1 MTLAISLCGRRPALP
16 AIPSW
21 NWTPTGTDFLGRFI
35 AGCFAIAALNVT
47 EAGAQ
52 DAIKLGLVMPMT
64 GVLAS
69 NGREAVDGAKLYMAQ
84 HGDTVAGRRIEL
96 IVKDDG
102 SIPDAGKRLAQEL
115 LVNDKVDLL
124 GAGLSPTALS
134 MAPIVTE
141 AKIPTVVMISGT
153 SVVTERSPYYVRT
166 SFTLGQQSGIIA
178 DWAVQNG
185 SKKVVSILSDFAP
198 GAEAG
203 KVFEQRFA
211 QGGGLVLDTLKVP
224 LANPDFSPFLQ
235 KARDAQP
242 DTLFVFLPAGQAA
255 AFARQFVERG
265 LDKSG
270 IKLIGTGDIVDDDA
284 LPNTG
289 DSLLGVVTAGFY
301 SAKHHSP
308 LNEKYV
314 ADYKQATGNRANYIS
329 VGGYDGMHLIYETLK
344 KTGGKTDTEGVLA
357 AMKGMSWESPR
368 GPMSIDPQTRE
379 IVQNVYIRRV
389 EKVDGEPWSV
399 EFKTF
404 EAVKDPS
411 KEGR

>member
-1 MTLAISLCGRRPALP
+1 MTFAFSLRSPRRVILSM
-16 AIPSW
+16 PSW
-21 NWTPTGTDFLGRFI
+21 NLPRTRTEFSRHFI
-35 AGCFAIAALNVT
+35 AGCFAIAALNV
-47 EAGAQ
+47 ADASAQ
-52 DAIKLGLVMPMT
+52 DTIKLGLVMPMT

-69 NGREAVDGAKLYMAQ
+69 NGREAVGGAKLYMAQ
-84 HGDTVAGRRIEL
+84 HGDTVAGKKIEL
-96 IVKDDG
+96 IVRDDG

-141 AKIPTVVMISGT
+141 AKVPTVVMISGT

-185 SKKVVSILSDFAP
+185 SKKAVSILSDFAP

-203 KVFEQRFA
+203 KVFEQRFT
-211 QGGGLVLDTLKVP
+211 QGGGIVLDTLKVP

-289 DSLLGVVTAGFY
+289 DSLIGVVTAGFY
-301 SAKHHSP
+301 SAKHQSP
-308 LNEKYV
+308 LNDKYV
-314 ADYKQATGNRANYIS
+314 AEYKQATGNRANYIS
-329 VGGYDGMHLIYETLK
+329 VGGYDGMHLIYETLR
-344 KTGGKTDTEGVLA
+344 KTGGKTDADGVLA
-357 AMKGMSWESPR
+357 AMKGMAWESPR

-379 IVQNVYIRRV
+379 IVQNVYIRKV
-389 EKVDGEPWSV
+389 EKVDG
-399 EFKTF
+399 
-404 EAVKDPS
+404 
-411 KEGR
+411 

>member
-1 MTLAISLCGRRPALP
+1 V
-16 AIPSW
+16 
-21 NWTPTGTDFLGRFI
+21 
-35 AGCFAIAALNVT
+35 IAALNVT
-47 EAGAQ
+47 DASAQ
-52 DAIKLGLVMPMT
+52 DTIKLGLVMPMT

-69 NGREAVDGAKLYMAQ
+69 NGREAVDGAKLYMTQ
-84 HGDTVAGRRIEL
+84 HGDTVAGKKIEL
-96 IVKDDG
+96 IVRDDG

-134 MAPIVTE
+134 TAPIVTE
-141 AKIPTVVMISGT
+141 AKVPTVVMISGT

-185 SKKVVSILSDFAP
+185 SKKAVAILSDFAP
-198 GAEAG
+198 GGEAG
-203 KVFEQRFA
+203 KVFEQRFT
-211 QGGGLVLDTLKVP
+211 QGGGIVLDTLKVP

-289 DSLLGVVTAGFY
+289 DSLIGVVTAGFY

-308 LNEKYV
+308 LNDKYV
-314 ADYKQATGNRANYIS
+314 AGYKQATGNRANYIS
-329 VGGYDGMHLIYETLK
+329 VGGYDGMHLIYETLR
-344 KTGGKTDTEGVLA
+344 KTGGKTDADGVLA
-357 AMKGMSWESPR
+357 AMKGMAWESPR

-379 IVQNVYIRRV
+379 IVQNVYIRKV